1 MLKIKGI
8 CIRYHCCRKRSSDSP
23 HSTKKE
29 DADIGFE
36 KDKVFQRTAIKI
48 KNSDSNIK

>member
-1 MLKIKGI
+1 MILLLP
-8 CIRYHCCRKRSSDSP
+8 SS
-23 HSTKKE
+23 
-29 DADIGFE
+29 ILGFE